1 VPVGVSGELY
11 IGGAGLARGYV
22 GRPGLTAERFVA
34 NPYGGAGERMYRT
47 GDLARWRSDGTIEF
61 LGRSDFQVKIRGF
74 RIELGEI
81 EARLAEYPGVE
92 QVAVLAREEE
102 AGDKRLVAYYTG
114 GLAGA
119 EELRAHLQARLPD
132 YMLPAAYV
140 GLERLPLTPNGKLD
154 RKALPAPEAGAYAA
168 RGYEAPRGEM
178 ETRLAALW
186 AEVLQV
192 ERVGR
197 QDHFFE
203 LGGHSLLAVAL
214 LARLRQQGLQADVR
228 ALFASPTLAGFAAAV
243 EAQSG
248 LVEVPPNRIPRD
260 CERITPE
267 MLSLVDLSPAEIERI
282 VSGVPGGAANVQDIY
297 PLAPLQEGILF
308 QHLMAAEGDPYLLP
322 LLLSFDSRGR
332 LEDYLQAL
340 EAVIGRHDILRT
352 AVVWEGL
359 REPVQ
364 VVWRRAPLVVEE
376 VAPEEA
382 GGDVAGQLRA
392 RAERR
397 QYRLDVRQ
405 APLLR
410 GVCVQDGGRW
420 LLLLWSHHLAIDHT
434 TLEVL
439 QEEIQA
445 HLRGAAGQLPA
456 PLPFRNFVAQARLGV
471 SRQEHEAFFRELLG
485 DVEEPTAPFGLLDVQ
500 GDGRGIGEAQREVEA
515 GLAWRLRQRARQ
527 LGVSAASLWHVAWAQ
542 VLARVTGREDVVF
555 GTVLFGRM
563 QGGEGAERVPGIFI
577 NTLPV
582 RMRVGQEGVEASV
595 RRTHG
600 LLGELLRH
608 EHAPLALA
616 QRCSAVP
623 APAPLFSALLN
634 YRYSRAEGQLSGGEA
649 LQAVQGMEL
658 LYAEE
663 RTNYPCTLSVDDWG
677 EGFSLTAQVQA
688 PIEPE
693 RVCELMHT
701 ALERLIEALERA
713 PGRALRSLQVLP
725 ERERQ
730 RVLVEWNAS
739 RVEYA
744 RHECVHEL
752 FEAQAER
759 TPEAVAVVYE
769 ASQLSYG
776 ELNRRANRVAHYLRQ
791 LGVGPDVP
799 VGLCVE
805 RSLEMI
811 VGLLGILKAG
821 GAYVPLDP
829 AYPAERLH
837 FLLADARVAVLL
849 SQRALRDRLPETDAR
864 RVELDGAGAA
874 AMAQQPS
881 HNPAVRLQAT
891 NLAYVI
897 YTSGSTGK
905 PKGVMNTHGG
915 VVNRL
920 LWMQQE
926 YGIGV
931 TDCILQK
938 TPFGFDVSVWEF
950 FWTLATGAKLI
961 MAKPGGHK
969 DPDYLAE
976 QIVSQQVTT
985 IHFVPSML
993 GVFLNAAEVDIC
1005 KTLRLVFCSGEAL
1018 GPELMRAYLRSGKG
1032 ELHNLYGPT
1041 EAAVDVTYWRCTDEP
1056 AATTVP
1062 IGRPIANT
1070 QIYILDAECQPVPV
1084 GVSGELYIGGAGL
1097 ARGYVGRP
1105 GLTAERFVANP
1116 YGGAGERMYRTGD
1129 LARWRS
1135 DGTIEFLGRS
1145 DFQVKIRGF
1154 RIELGEIEARLA
1166 EYPGVEQVAVLARE
1180 EEAGDKRLVAY
1191 YTWWAGE
1198 RGEELRAHLQAR
1210 CRIIWCR
1217 RPMWGWS
1224 GCR

>member
-1 VPVGVSGELY
+1 MGLCRGASLHLPRHGVVLAGEALIQTVAERNITHATLPPGVLTGLPEQAELPSVSTLIVAGEAPTGTLIKHWVRGRRLMNAYGPTEATVCATLHDCSGDESGSPVIGRPINNTQIYILDAECQPVPVGVSGELY

-114 GLAGA
+114 GLGAGA

-168 RGYEAPRGEM
+168 RGYEAPLGEM

-332 LEDYLQAL
+332 LEDFLQAL

-663 RTNYPCTLSVDDWG
+663 RTNYPCTLSVDDRG

-730 RVLVEWNAS
+730 CVLVEWNAS

-864 RVELDGAGAA
+864 RVELDGADAA
-874 AMAQQPS
+874 AMAQQAS
-881 HNPAVRLQAT
+881 HNPAVRLQPT

-905 PKGVMNTHGG
+905 PKGVGVTHAAIQRL
-915 VVNRL
+915 VIRPNYVQLNDASRL
-920 LWMQQE
+920 LQLASVSFDAATFEIWGSLLNGGTLVIMPRGLISPE
-926 YGIGV
+926 YI
-931 TDCILQK
+931 
-938 TPFGFDVSVWEF
+938 
-950 FWTLATGAKLI
+950 
-961 MAKPGGHK
+961 
-969 DPDYLAE
+969 
-976 QIVSQQVTT
+976 
-985 IHFVPSML
+985 
-993 GVFLNAAEVDIC
+993 AEVIQKSQVNTVWLTAGLFNQVVEAVLPALVDVQQLLAGGDILSVDHV
-1005 KTLRLVFCSGEAL
+1005 KRV
-1018 GPELMRAYLRSGKG
+1018 
-1032 ELHNLYGPT
+1032 LHEHPQCRMINGYGPT
-1041 EAAVDVTYWRCTDEP
+1041 EN
-1056 AATTVP
+1056 TTFTCCYVVPPEADLCNGVP
-1062 IGRPIANT
+1062 IGRPINNT

-1084 GVSGELYIGGAGL
+1084 GVSGELYIGGGGL
-1097 ARGYVGRP
+1097 
-1105 GLTAERFVANP
+1105 
-1116 YGGAGERMYRTGD
+1116 GAG
-1129 LARWRS
+1129 
-1135 DGTIEFLGRS
+1135 
-1145 DFQVKIRGF
+1145 
-1154 RIELGEIEARLA
+1154 
-1166 EYPGVEQVAVLARE
+1166 GV
-1180 EEAGDKRLVAY
+1180 
-1191 YTWWAGE
+1191 
-1198 RGEELRAHLQAR
+1198 
-1210 CRIIWCR
+1210 
-1217 RPMWGWS
+1217 
-1224 GCR
+1224 